1 MSAAASPAYM
11 TPASSP
17 SSEKKGPGRP
27 KKVLTA
33 EEIAAKDLLA
43 AHKATEKALAKEA
56 KEMEKAAK
64 AAASALAKEQE
75 KAQKAHLK
83 ELEKAQKAHQ
93 KELEKAQKAAVKAAG
108 GGGGPVL
115 SSPLIQTVHPATWTP
130 PLTEIAAH
138 TQEIAARNARIT
150 YLLTLL

>member
-1 MSAAASPAYM
+1 M

-64 AAASALAKEQE
+64 VAASALAKEQE

-93 KELEKAQKAAVKAAG
+93 KELEKAQKAAVKASG
-108 GGGGPVL
+108 GGSGGPVL